1 MNKKRQE
8 RQADFVFTCRLA
20 ILSFLTYNLRRI
32 IEVVKLLGKTI
43 RQLSEELQLSKQA
56 INQRISSIK
65 DFRSKH
71 THKVKNHLEID
82 EQGVKILANFDK
94 QKRQDQQVNRQE
106 RQAEND
112 KQDKK
117 KTNINDVLLKQL
129 DVKDQQISKLQKS
142 LDQQQQLQ
150 LATLAENRQLKGHIQ
165 KLNGLLESSNSTQK
179 RQATKKN
186 DNLSNNDNSSYIKDK
201 NDKQDKN
208 GVVDADE
215 KQRKIH
221 KNKTNKS
228 WWHFWKN
235 T

>member
-82 EQGVKILANFDK
+82 EQGVKMLANFDK
-94 QKRQDQQVNRQE
+94 QKRQDQQVDRQE

-117 KTNINDVLLKQL
+117 ETIINNVLLKQL

-165 KLNGLLESSNSTQK
+165 KLKGLLESSNSTQK

-186 DNLSNNDNSSYIKDK
+186 DNLSNNDNSSYIKDT

-228 WWHFWKN
+228 WWHFWK
-235 T
+235 

>member
-1 MNKKRQE
+1 M
-8 RQADFVFTCRLA
+8 
-20 ILSFLTYNLRRI
+20 
-32 IEVVKLLGKTI
+32 GKTI

-82 EQGVKILANFDK
+82 EQGVKMLANFDK

-117 KTNINDVLLKQL
+117 QTNINNVLLKQL

-150 LATLAENRQLKGHIQ
+150 LATLAENRQLKVHIQ
-165 KLNGLLESSNSTQK
+165 KLSGLLESSNSTQK
-179 RQATKKN
+179 RQATNKN
-186 DNLSNNDNSSYIKDK
+186 GNLSNGANSSKSKDK
-201 NDKQDKN
+201 NDKQEKN
-208 GVVDADE
+208 RVVDDE
-215 KQRKIH
+215 KQKKIH
-221 KNKTNKS
+221 KNKINNS
-228 WWHFWKN
+228 WWHFW
-235 T
+235 

>member
-82 EQGVKILANFDK
+82 EQGVKMLANFDK

-150 LATLAENRQLKGHIQ
+150 LAILAENRQLKGHIQ
-165 KLNGLLESSNSTQK
+165 ELNGLLESSNSTQK
-179 RQATKKN
+179 RQATKES
-186 DNLSNNDNSSYIKDK
+186 DNLSNGDNSSYINKK
-201 NDKQDKN
+201 NDKKNKN
-208 GVVDADE
+208 GVVDTD
-215 KQRKIH
+215 KNQKKIH
-221 KNKTNKS
+221 KNKTNRS
-228 WWHFWKN
+228 WWHFW
-235 T
+235 

>member
-8 RQADFVFTCRLA
+8 RQADFVFSCRLA

-82 EQGVKILANFDK
+82 EQGVKMLANFDK

-165 KLNGLLESSNSTQK
+165 KLSGLLESSNSTQK
-179 RQATKKN
+179 RQATRKN
-186 DNLSNNDNSSYIKDK
+186 GNLSNGANFSNTKDK
-201 NDKQDKN
+201 NDKQEKN
-208 GVVDADE
+208 RVVDDE
-215 KQRKIH
+215 KQKKIH
-221 KNKTNKS
+221 KNKINNS
-228 WWHFWKN
+228 WWHFW
-235 T
+235 

>member
-1 MNKKRQE
+1 MNEKRQE
-8 RQADFVFTCRLA
+8 RQADFVFSCRLA
-20 ILSFLTYNLRRI
+20 ILSFLTYNLGWV

-82 EQGVKILANFDK
+82 EQGVKMLANFDK

-179 RQATKKN
+179 RQAARKN
-186 DNLSNNDNSSYIKDK
+186 GNLSNDANSSNTKDK
-201 NDKQDKN
+201 NDKQEKN
-208 GVVDADE
+208 RVVDTNE
-215 KQRKIH
+215 KQKKIH
-221 KNKTNKS
+221 KNKINNS
-228 WWHFWKN
+228 WWHFW
-235 T
+235 